1 MENRNAKWKKFRLKL
16 KTRKQKRKQMKV
28 VSLTKVM
35 ITVVL
40 SLTKLKSTVVKAV
53 KAMEKKTIMILKI
66 WKKRSC
72 ATRKNCRINLRS
84 YLLKKSSKHS
94 RSRNL
99 LICWI
104 N

>member
-1 MENRNAKWKKFRLKL
+1 
-16 KTRKQKRKQMKV
+16 MKV

-72 ATRKNCRINLRS
+72 ATRKNCRINVRS